1 MKFAIQI
8 NEGPY
13 QHQATDTAYHFTK
26 AAIEKGHEISR
37 VFFYQDGVNN
47 SSRITTPPQDDR
59 NIVNR
64 WAELAEAHNLDMVVC
79 VAAAQRRGVVDDG
92 EAERNGKDA
101 TNIHPAFRIS
111 GLGQLI
117 EAAVEADRLM
127 VFGD

>member
-1 MKFAIQI
+1 
-8 NEGPY
+8 
-13 QHQATDTAYHFTK
+13 
-26 AAIEKGHEISR
+26 
-37 VFFYQDGVNN
+37 
-47 SSRITTPPQDDR
+47 
-59 NIVNR
+59 
-64 WAELAEAHNLDMVVC
+64 MVVC